1 MKNNVSTNVV
11 KLNLKTIMENYRD
24 PKFWSKKWTIL
35 DCKWLTA
42 VWYIDNIDC
51 NNRKIMTRVDV
62 TTKPFTRGSK
72 TFDSHND
79 RNCCAPLS
87 IDPRENSENI
97 FNNTV
102 FNTMMRGIKDCEIF
116 CIGEYA
122 SYKDARRYE
131 VEANEEIRNAAIK
144 FLDEHKITEETV
156 RDSYIDAFLKENNK
170 NGVYTYKIIEQ
181 YKNRVLTNAYIF
193 AYTWFDRTDGYEYQ
207 ELLKELETKQDINV
221 LENIRKEVAELKA
234 KGFEVTMKE
243 GE

>member
-1 MKNNVSTNVV
+1 MENNVSTNVV

-51 NNRKIMTRVDV
+51 KNRKIMTRVDV
-62 TTKPFTRGSK
+62 TTKPFTRGSE
-72 TFDSHND
+72 TFNSQWDFNY
-79 RNCCAPLS
+79 CAKLS
-87 IDPRENSENI
+87 IDPRENSEEI

-102 FNTMMRGIKDCEIF
+102 FNTMMRGIKCCEVA
-116 CIGEYA
+116 CIYEHA
-122 SYKDARRYE
+122 SYKDAMRYE
-131 VEANEEIRNAAIK
+131 TEVKEEIRAAANK
-144 FLDEHKITEETV
+144 FLNVHNIEDEII
-156 RDSYIDAFLKENNK
+156 RDSYIEAFLKANNK
-170 NGVYTYKIIEQ
+170 NGEYTNKIIKQ
-181 YKNRVLTNAYIF
+181 NINRVLTDAYIF
-193 AYTWFDRTDGYEYQ
+193 AYTWFDRTDTNEYK
-207 ELLKELETKQDINV
+207 ELLKVLETKQDTNV